1 MAKYLEEYQI
11 LSMDPDTMEYK
22 LAIEYSA
29 KSGAIVHHKRIHYP
43 GSCDHFTY
51 KQLVEKQG
59 SKYGLKRDEHQNI

>member
-1 MAKYLEEYQI
+1 
-11 LSMDPDTMEYK
+11 MDPETMKYK

-29 KSGAIVHHKRIHYP
+29 KSGAIVHHNRINYP

-59 SKYGLKRDEHQNI
+59 SKYGSYWIIIKGMMP

>member
-1 MAKYLEEYQI
+1 
-11 LSMDPDTMEYK
+11 MEYK

>member
-1 MAKYLEEYQI
+1 MK
-11 LSMDPDTMEYK
+11 YK

-29 KSGAIVHHKRIHYP
+29 KSGAIVHHNRINYP

-59 SKYGLKRDEHQNI
+59 SKYGSYWIIIKGMMP